1 MHWRRGFT
9 PPVVVLVVVTALGV
23 LLMHSVTA
31 PIGRGAEHAAMSTTS
46 TTSTMPIMGDESVP
60 VAFGEHDCPTGHQMM
75 HPCIGTVASWPA
87 LTVPVTDVGAEAV
100 QSTMDRIGRR
110 ADSALERAPPWTL
123 WELDRSVILRV

>member
-1 MHWRRGFT
+1 MHWRGFT

-31 PIGRGAEHAAMSTTS
+31 PIGRGAEHAAMSTTPTAITGS
-46 TTSTMPIMGDESVP
+46 ESVP

-75 HPCIGTVASWPA
+75 HPCIGTVTSWPA
-87 LTVPVTDVGAEAV
+87 LTVPITDLGAEAV